1 MESLKTKY
9 VVHGFLLLVMTAIFS
24 CAPADRGDRAP
35 AHKSSRQIR
44 VVIFPRPKSLLPYES
59 DNYVDGQLSDLIFSN
74 LIKANYA
81 GNLAPELAESWE
93 ISPDHR
99 EYTFQ
104 IRKNVRFHDGSRLTV
119 ADAIFSLEKL
129 IEKAHD
135 KFAEIHYIDGVEDFL
150 GKKSRH
156 VRGIQKLGDFTLRI
170 RLNREFKYFLQFLSA
185 EYTAILPA
193 AYAGLSEADFRSRPL
208 GTGPFRLAGSAA
220 ATIGSRQFLVLSF
233 KKNRDYFGP
242 MGNLDEIEFYSA
254 NTPIDTATKE
264 YFDLLYISNSEIR
277 ELAGKPDFKIINSS
291 FSILNFLILNPGE
304 NGQMKDQ
311 RIRQLVNYA
320 INREELV
327 RKVFHRQA
335 LPAHSMLPFGLLGH
349 NPYYRLDYGRARAIR
364 ASLPAGKI
372 AFTIL
377 TVAKDDRQLVAEF
390 VRRELAKFAVDVK
403 VITIADQYEYFNNLV
418 YKTKTSVVM
427 GGIPDYPASYH
438 FLTQLVERNG
448 YFNVFKF
455 TFAGLQAKIK
465 TLPSVDIV
473 KETRMLAEIN
483 SDFERESIYIPLYYY
498 SNFMAV
504 KNRIKN
510 IAFKYSEIADFA
522 TMEVGDEPVH

>member
-1 MESLKTKY
+1 MGSLKIKY
-9 VVHGFLLLVMTAIFS
+9 SLHGFLLLLLAIFS
-24 CAPADRGDRAP
+24 CAPADRGDQAP
-35 AHKSSRQIR
+35 APKVSRQIR
-44 VVIFPRPKSLLPYES
+44 VVIFPQPKSLLPYES
-59 DNYVDGQLSDLIFSN
+59 DNYVDGQLADLIFSN
-74 LIKANYA
+74 LIKANYV
-81 GNLAPELAESWE
+81 GNIAPELAESWE

-119 ADAIFSLEKL
+119 ADVIFSLEKL

-135 KFAEIHYIDGVEDFL
+135 KFAEIHYIDGVEDFVD
-150 GKKSRH
+150 KKSSH
-156 VRGIQKLGDFTLRI
+156 VRGIQKLGDYTLKI

-193 AYAGLSEADFRSRPL
+193 AYAGLSEADFRSQPL

-233 KKNRDYFGP
+233 KKNHDYFEP
-242 MGNLDEIEFYSA
+242 MGNVDEIEFYSA

-291 FSILNFLILNPGE
+291 FSILNFLILNPDE

-349 NPYYRLDYGRARAIR
+349 NPYYRLDYRRAQAIR
-364 ASLPAGKI
+364 AALPAGKI

-403 VITIADQYEYFNNLV
+403 VITIADQYEYFNNLI
-418 YKTKTSVVM
+418 YKTKTSVVL

-455 TFAGLQAKIK
+455 TFAELQAKIK

-473 KETRMLAEIN
+473 QETRMLAEIN
-483 SDFERESIYIPLYYY
+483 SDFENESIYIPLYYY
-498 SNFMAV
+498 SNFYRRQEPYQEH
-504 KNRIKN
+504 RIQ
-510 IAFKYSEIADFA
+510 IRRDRGFCHY
-522 TMEVGDEPVH
+522 GGR